1 MLQGVLWSAKPKYFQ
16 TDEKGNDLH
25 CSRHEQKSLVCRA
38 GRGTG
43 GGGEGGESTRCYADS
58 DLAHSPFQCPKLS
71 GRKGRR
77 TVRIRRERTRR
88 RRNRRKEEQGRKRTR
103 WGPGECS
110 IELAFWI
117 HILLGRKRHGM

>member
-1 MLQGVLWSAKPKYFQ
+1 MVGREGKALLVVLTVILP
-16 TDEKGNDLH
+16 TLH
-25 CSRHEQKSLVCRA
+25 SSVLRQ
-38 GRGTG
+38 
-43 GGGEGGESTRCYADS
+43 
-58 DLAHSPFQCPKLS
+58 S

-77 TVRIRRERTRR
+77 TVRIRRKRTRR